1 MLEANQYMVSGLVV
15 SSIDKWFMG
24 PIPRFSSEDL
34 GVPSDKHD
42 LQQALKKARVAATN
56 PSQTAWQSVRV
67 MPVI

>member
-24 PIPRFSSEDL
+24 PIPRFSKEDL

-42 LQQALKKARVAATN
+42 LQHALRKARAAAADPT
-56 PSQTAWQSVRV
+56 QTLWQFVRF
-67 MPVI
+67 IS